1 MKANNPRIERLKEM
15 LALEERRAKLH
26 EDLSTLLAR
35 MSSVRETFFERG
47 GTRAAAVV
55 AAPSTG
61 SGRTRV
67 GPRRKAKRGA
77 LKEKIMAALEAAGAT
92 GVRVKDLAAKL
103 ATKPVNIHSW
113 FHSTSK
119 RNAAIKKISGGHYR
133 LENKGAAV
141 SSKSTTTGGS
151 TSPRAGKARGGRGRQ
166 SKRGELSARIVSELQ
181 RAGSKGITVRELAG
195 KLGTKYKNTY
205 IWFATTGKKNSKIKK
220 TGPATY
226 KIVS

>member
-47 GTRAAAVV
+47 GARSAAAV

-61 SGRTRV
+61 LRRTRV

-77 LKEKIMAALEAAGAT
+77 LKEKIMSALEAAGAT

-133 LENKGAAV
+133 LENKGATV
-141 SSKSTTTGGS
+141 SSKSAATGRS

-181 RAGSKGITVRELAG
+181 RAGSQGITVRELAG

-205 IWFATTGKKNSKIKK
+205 IWFATTGKKNSKIRK